1 MAEEKKGFQ
10 WGKIFGERKWLLIL
24 VAAAAVL
31 LLVMGGE
38 HTDKATDTAAA
49 VQARTEA
56 YRKDL
61 EKELA
66 DLCGRLYG
74 VGGVS
79 VMITLDG
86 SERAVYAADARGD
99 GKSDYVVSGGQG
111 LLISHEYPAVIG
123 AAIVCEGASAA
134 VCEEVAR
141 LASAVLGVG
150 LNRIYV
156 GVG

>member
-1 MAEEKKGFQ
+1 MAEQKTAPK
-10 WGKIFGERKWLLIL
+10 WMKIFTEKKWLLLL
-24 VAAAAVL
+24 VAVAVL
-31 LLVMGGE
+31 LLVLGGE
-38 HTDKATDTAAA
+38 RTEKTTDTAAA

-56 YRKDL
+56 YRQGL
-61 EKELA
+61 EEELA
-66 DLCGRLYG
+66 DLCGQLYG
-74 VGGVS
+74 VGAVS

-99 GKSDYVVSGGQG
+99 GKSDYVLSGGQG

-123 AAIVCEGASAA
+123 AAIVCEGASAG
-134 VCEEVAR
+134 VCDEVAR